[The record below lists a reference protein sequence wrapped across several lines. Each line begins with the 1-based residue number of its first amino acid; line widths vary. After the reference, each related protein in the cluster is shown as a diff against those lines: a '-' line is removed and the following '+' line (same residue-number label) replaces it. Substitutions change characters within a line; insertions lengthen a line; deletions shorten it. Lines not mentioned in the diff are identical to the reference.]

1 MVLPGKLSNVG
12 TEAFLNCGQLENM
25 EMKALTGSC
34 SFGER
39 AFGSC
44 FQLKHVTLSEGV
56 DAISD
61 QMFDKCTMLE
71 SIRIP
76 STCETI
82 GQEAFNICASLHSIV
97 IPEGVKLI
105 KKQAFT
111 NSGITDVYVMA
122 TSEDKVP
129 AIYSMGSN
137 WGGNDGTFGSA
148 MVTGNSHDPYDKHNN
163 SVATEKDRINN
174 KNNDEATIL
183 SWYQEDFSDGRL
195 GVGGGDCLV
204 RLHYPES
211 MRYFYDGYENPVTDA
226 TWTPTA
232 NDALSSS
239 EITAKLAKIQDANA
253 NHYISEGYAG
263 GERAFGPDQ
272 YGNYWPSRIDYL
284 LRLEAGDPT
293 RYKDPKDQEKYLQEP
308 SSLGWRQLPLQTSSK
323 NDDFIFTKEY
333 DDTWYTMCFP
343 WDMDDNTLFST
354 FNQKCEIVE
363 FVGVEVVNN
372 SDDHLQ
378 NGDKN
383 LTLIFHFDE
392 VAKANYMTEDHS
404 KKYERVSGEY
414 TRTET
419 VNIDGA
425 DVKVNYYTYE
435 LTNGSDD
442 GYTTVYWPTGLPKD
456 KSTYT
461 SEQKEMV
468 KRYES
473 IRHLMVFAGHPY
485 MIHPSVGKGPENVPE
500 NAENRTVKCY
510 IAGVKKQSGDLVA
523 LANANAVTKFTTVG
537 GKFQNMK
544 EADPYDGGKTNYTF
558 IGYIDDLTN
567 GARKMMTDDD
577 HPYAYFLALDPTQS
591 YYPKYYRK
599 SKDNEKVA
607 SWSQYSAI
615 IRPDAAAIADI
626 EKYMNLSTNGG
637 SSSAKPFDVQFGKW
651 EVVDATAIEEII
663 SEAERKNQPVEQVHL
678 NVVFNIKGQVIREGA
693 DSVEGLPKG
702 LYIVNGKKYM
712 VK

>member
-1 MVLPGKLSNVG
+1 MTILNTKGELDVVTGNIDNSTKLSQAEKNALKAATNLKVVGDLTAEDWYGLQKVGATTLDLSEAMLGKYIDTEDENKVKYDYSECRLEGELRDNVQNLTLPNNAQYTSVPSSFAYNALALETVTFPSNITSIGESAFYHCENLTDISLPSNLTTIGASAFSRSGLTKLVLPGKLSNVG
-12 TEAFLNCGQLENM
+12 TEAFFNCGQLENM

-293 RYKDPKDQEKYLQEP
+293 RYKDPKDQV
-308 SSLGWRQLPLQTSSK
+308 SSYS
-323 NDDFIFTKEY
+323 
-333 DDTWYTMCFP
+333 
-343 WDMDDNTLFST
+343 
-354 FNQKCEIVE
+354 
-363 FVGVEVVNN
+363 FV
-372 SDDHLQ
+372 
-378 NGDKN
+378 
-383 LTLIFHFDE
+383 
-392 VAKANYMTEDHS
+392 
-404 KKYERVSGEY
+404 
-414 TRTET
+414 
-419 VNIDGA
+419 
-425 DVKVNYYTYE
+425 
-435 LTNGSDD
+435 
-442 GYTTVYWPTGLPKD
+442 
-456 KSTYT
+456 
-461 SEQKEMV
+461 
-468 KRYES
+468 
-473 IRHLMVFAGHPY
+473 
-485 MIHPSVGKGPENVPE
+485 
-500 NAENRTVKCY
+500 
-510 IAGVKKQSGDLVA
+510 
-523 LANANAVTKFTTVG
+523 
-537 GKFQNMK
+537 
-544 EADPYDGGKTNYTF
+544 
-558 IGYIDDLTN
+558 
-567 GARKMMTDDD
+567 
-577 HPYAYFLALDPTQS
+577 
-591 YYPKYYRK
+591 
-599 SKDNEKVA
+599 
-607 SWSQYSAI
+607 
-615 IRPDAAAIADI
+615 
-626 EKYMNLSTNGG
+626 
-637 SSSAKPFDVQFGKW
+637 
-651 EVVDATAIEEII
+651 
-663 SEAERKNQPVEQVHL
+663 
-678 NVVFNIKGQVIREGA
+678 
-693 DSVEGLPKG
+693 
-702 LYIVNGKKYM
+702 
-712 VK
+712 